1 LLVGNDV
8 VDLRDPENQPGAI
21 HPRFDERVFTWGERA
36 RILAAASPH
45 QMRWALWA
53 AKESSYKVA
62 RKIDPRVCFSP
73 RAFVVRIPGGDIGA
87 RQASLAEV
95 SHAVGRFQV
104 WLEGTDEWVHAVASI
119 SGTGV
124 AKAGWE
130 LRSLGRAAARRVP
143 GREASERVR
152 QLARSALAS
161 ALSIVPS
168 DIVIAAAAKRV
179 PRVWWR
185 GRRLAIDLSFS
196 HHGRF
201 VACAWGRVTKSV
213 SRRRLAGSASLTS
226 DSTHPS

>member
-36 RILAAASPH
+36 RIIAAASPH
-45 QMRWALWA
+45 RMRWALWA
-53 AKESSYKVA
+53 AKESAYKVA
-62 RKIDPRVCFSP
+62 RKIDPRIYFSP
-73 RAFVVRIPGGDIGA
+73 RAFVVRIPGGELGSRQGA
-87 RQASLAEV
+87 LADV
-95 SHAVGRFQV
+95 SHTVGRFQV

-119 SGTGV
+119 SGAEWVKLPAAGA

-143 GREASERVR
+143 GLEASARVR

-161 ALSIVPS
+161 ALSVVPS

-179 PRVWWR
+179 PRVWWG

-201 VACAWGRVTKSV
+201 VACAWGRGSESG
-213 SRRRLAGSASLTS
+213 SRK
-226 DSTHPS
+226 

>member
-8 VDLRDPENQPGAI
+8 VDLRDPENQPVAI

-36 RILAAASPH
+36 RILAATSPH

-53 AKESSYKVA
+53 AKESAYKVA
-62 RKIDPRVCFSP
+62 RKMEPRVCFSP
-73 RAFVVRIPGGDIGA
+73 RAFVVRIPGGETV
-87 RQASLAEV
+87 ASRAFFADV

-104 WLEGTDEWVHAVASI
+104 RLEGTDEWVHAVASLY
-119 SGTGV
+119 GTGI

-143 GREASERVR
+143 GAEASARVR

-161 ALSIVPS
+161 GLSIVPS
-168 DIVIAAAAKRV
+168 EIVIAAAAKRV
-179 PRVWWR
+179 PRVSWR
-185 GRRLAIDLSFS
+185 GRKLPFDLSFS

-201 VACAWGRVTKSV
+201 VACAWGRVA
-213 SRRRLAGSASLTS
+213 RQE
-226 DSTHPS
+226 